1 MHCVKYKYT
10 PLQTN
15 AQAHKFIY
23 FLTSNELTVQNTN
36 VYNKVCPLNTTLVR
50 IPRDRGVVI
59 LLTTRTAAAIS
70 FLQPPLKNSVGTLP
84 KTISKILR
92 FYQKYLPEKYLQIV
106 FIIIHLPKFT
116 SNSTIYYIYE
126 LFSFISDMV
135 ILSTNQVP
143 EIKRN
148 FYA

>member
-1 MHCVKYKYT
+1 MSNISILT
-10 PLQTN
+10 LQTN

-59 LLTTRTAAAIS
+59 LLTTRATAAIS

-92 FYQKYLPEKYLQIV
+92 FFQKYLPEKYLQIV
-106 FIIIHLPKFT
+106 FISIHLPKVT
-116 SNSTIYYIYE
+116 SNHTSYYINGFYTI
-126 LFSFISDMV
+126 ISGMV
-135 ILSTNQVP
+135 VLSTNQVP

-148 FYA
+148 FYV